1 MQRKIKHKKLEN
13 QRILAIDP
21 GTRYWGI
28 AIFRDNDLCD
38 SMVKVLKT
46 KGSPRKR
53 LEEVKKIFLSLLND
67 YAPDILVLEK
77 PFFFWS
83 KQSRFLDAVVEEVKS
98 LAKKNKM
105 KVYEYSP
112 RTARKVVCGNGNAS
126 KKETAKLLATFYPD
140 LYIWLNQDRKYKE
153 LYWGHMFDAVGLGV
167 CYLKKIKE
175 QS

>member
-1 MQRKIKHKKLEN
+1 MPRKIKHKKPKN

-53 LEEVKKIFLSLLND
+53 LEEVKKIFLSLLNN
-67 YAPDILVLEK
+67 YAPNVLVLEK

-83 KQSRFLDAVVEEVKS
+83 KQSRFLDVVVEEVKS
-98 LAKKNKM
+98 LARKNKM

-112 RTARKVVCGNGNAS
+112 RTARKIVCGDGNAS
-126 KKETAKLLATFYPD
+126 KKDTARFLTTVYPD
-140 LYIWLNQDRKYKE
+140 LHIWLNQDRRYKE

-167 CYLKKIKE
+167 CYLKKTKE